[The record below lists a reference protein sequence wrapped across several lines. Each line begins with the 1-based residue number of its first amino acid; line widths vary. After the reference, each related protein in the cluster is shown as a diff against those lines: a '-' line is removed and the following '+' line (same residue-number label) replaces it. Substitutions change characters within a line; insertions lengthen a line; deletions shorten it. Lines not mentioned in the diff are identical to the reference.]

1 MPPAQE
7 RSYHIF
13 YQLLA
18 APEDQKVNIWGGLA
32 NTTKASFKYVATTD
46 NATTVNCHNNIHNND
61 ILDDGKHHERLHSV
75 EDAEG
80 FLRTVKDL
88 ALFNITGDDFVELMR
103 ALCIVMQLGNLT
115 FGCASDN
122 DSSKITSPSEELD
135 KLSSLMGSGCTPEK
149 LKVALTTRIMEA
161 RGESF
166 SAQLT
171 PNAAKDG
178 CDALAKEMY
187 ARIFDYLVD
196 AINKAT
202 SYEIQSKINQKHDLF
217 ATISIL
223 DMFGFERFDTNRF
236 EQLCINYANEKLQQK
251 YVVDNFRLVQ
261 AEYIEE
267 GIELF
272 DLAIVDNSH
281 ILDVLE
287 GPMGVIDTLN
297 DECIRPNGSDASFVY
312 KIKAYHKDN
321 GSSNDLNNNYKSVII
336 SEKLHL
342 PVQFGVKHFIGTVTY
357 DATKFVEVNND
368 LLPKDLVELCVNF
381 CSNKIVNNEFKR
393 LQESRLKAEHSS
405 TTNRRLTSTKNKTV
419 AGKFRSQLASLML
432 KISESK
438 TRYIRCIRPNKE
450 MEPGKLDHLCTTRQL
465 TSAGLVTAI
474 AISRETFPDRLEYKN
489 VVDRFSILVAEH
501 NISNFN
507 KEEEETTEMIRLM
520 AKRILRELLAGFV
533 VDALGTIKEPYACG
547 KTRIY
552 FRTGALEHLEVKR
565 EKYYGVTA
573 TIIQRFIRC
582 KLLRW
587 NYTCKLL
594 FCTLLQATWRSCHTK
609 RLFSRKLQS
618 VVILQSRIMGWLC
631 EKNYREARLYI
642 ACLVIQTR

>member
-1 MPPAQE
+1 M
-7 RSYHIF
+7 
-13 YQLLA
+13 
-18 APEDQKVNIWGGLA
+18 
-32 NTTKASFKYVATTD
+32 
-46 NATTVNCHNNIHNND
+46 
-61 ILDDGKHHERLHSV
+61 

-88 ALFNITGDDFVELMR
+88 ALFNIVGDDFMELMR

-115 FGCASDN
+115 FGGVSDNN
-122 DSSKITSPSEELD
+122 DSSQITSPSEELD
-135 KLSSLMGSGCTPEK
+135 KLSSLMGINCTEAK
-149 LKVALTTRIMEA
+149 LEAALTTRVMEA

-166 SAQLT
+166 FANLT

-178 CDALAKEMY
+178 CDALAKEIY
-187 ARIFDYLVD
+187 ARIFDYLVE
-196 AINKAT
+196 AINNAT
-202 SYEIQSKINQKHDLF
+202 SCETSPNPLKKSESF

-251 YVVDNFRLVQ
+251 YVMDNFLLVQ

-312 KIKAYHKDN
+312 KIKAYYKDN
-321 GSSNDLNNNYKSVII
+321 NSVNESSNSNSSVII

-368 LLPKDLVELCVNF
+368 MLPKDLIELCVSF
-381 CSNKIVNNEFKR
+381 CSNKLVNTEFKK

-405 TTNRRLTSTKNKTV
+405 TTNRRLTNTKNKTV
-419 AGKFRSQLASLML
+419 AGKFRSQLTSLML
-432 KISESK
+432 KISESR

-450 MEPGKLDHLCTTRQL
+450 MLPGKLDHLCTTRQL

-474 AISRETFPDRLEYKN
+474 AISRETFPDRLEYKE
-489 VVDRFSILVAEH
+489 VLDRFLILVPAH
-501 NISNFN
+501 SNLTIG
-507 KEEEETTEMIRLM
+507 KEGEKKNTTEMIKGWARQ
-520 AKRILRELLAGFV
+520 ILEVLLSGFV

-565 EKYYGVTA
+565 EQYYGVTA
-573 TIIQRFIRC
+573 TVIQRFIRC

-587 NYTCKLL
+587 NYLCKTYTCI
-594 FCTLLQATWRSCHTK
+594 LLQVTWRTHHI
-609 RLFSRKLQS
+609 RMLFSRKLQS
-618 VVILQSRIMGWLC
+618 IVIVQSRLRGWLC
-631 EKNYREARLYI
+631 EKHYKKSRLYF
-642 ACLVIQTR
+642 AGVVIQRR

>member
-1 MPPAQE
+1 
-7 RSYHIF
+7 
-13 YQLLA
+13 
-18 APEDQKVNIWGGLA
+18 
-32 NTTKASFKYVATTD
+32 
-46 NATTVNCHNNIHNND
+46 
-61 ILDDGKHHERLHSV
+61 V

-88 ALFNITGDDFVELMR
+88 ALFNIVGDDFLELMR

-115 FGCASDN
+115 FGGISDN
-122 DSSKITSPSEELD
+122 CDSSQITSPAEELE
-135 KLSSLMGSGCTPEK
+135 KLSSLMGAECTLAK
-149 LKVALTTRIMEA
+149 LKAALTTRVMEA

-166 SAQLT
+166 FAHLT

-178 CDALAKEMY
+178 CDALAKEIY
-187 ARIFDYLVD
+187 ARIFDFIVD
-196 AINKAT
+196 AINNAT
-202 SYEIQSKINQKHDLF
+202 SCDTKPKPQKKHPSF

-251 YVVDNFRLVQ
+251 YVMDNFLLVQ

-312 KIKAYHKDN
+312 KIKAYYKDN
-321 GSSNDLNNNYKSVII
+321 NSVSESSNSNSSVII

-368 LLPKDLVELCVNF
+368 LLPKDLIELCVSL
-381 CSNKIVNNEFKR
+381 CSNKLINSEFKK

-405 TTNRRLTSTKNKTV
+405 TTNRRLTNTKNRTV

-432 KISESK
+432 KISESR

-450 MEPGKLDHLCTTRQL
+450 MQPGKLDHLCTTRQL
-465 TSAGLVTAI
+465 ISAGLVTAI
-474 AISRETFPDRLEYKN
+474 AISRETFPDRLEYKD
-489 VVDRFSILVAEH
+489 VLDRFLILVPAH
-501 NISNFN
+501 CNLNIGREGD
-507 KEEEETTEMIRLM
+507 KHTTEMIKFW
-520 AKRILRELLAGFV
+520 AKQILEVLLSGFV

-552 FRTGALEHLEVKR
+552 FRTGALEHLEEKR
-565 EKYYGVTA
+565 EQYYGVTA

-587 NYTCKLL
+587 NYLCKMY
-594 FCTLLQATWRSCHTK
+594 FCILLQVTWRTYHF
-609 RLFSRKLQS
+609 RMLFFRKLQS
-618 VVILQSRIMGWLC
+618 IIIVQSRLRGWLYENNYKKSRLYFAGVVIQR
-631 EKNYREARLYI
+631 R
-642 ACLVIQTR
+642 